1 MAEILPLVRDII
13 DRETAL
19 EMLEVL
25 LRYYVQTTQ
34 TLDEHDIHELI
45 TQSTN
50 GEDTMQT
57 FIDRYIEQGRQQGIL
72 TGKKDG
78 WQEGKQEGRQEGQRE
93 ILLRLMTRK
102 FGVLT
107 VVQQRQI
114 YQADGETLLRWS
126 EQLLFAASAEEA
138 LS

>member
-1 MAEILPLVRDII
+1 MFARGNLGKD
-13 DRETAL
+13 TAL

-72 TGKKDG
+72 TGKRDG
-78 WQEGKQEGRQEGQRE
+78 WQEGMQEGRQEGRQEGQRE

-107 VVQQRQI
+107 VEQQRQI